1 MGCDGGEA
9 TAEWIRRRLKN
20 GAVEV
25 GEVEFELDEDDRF
38 WTKEVEVMF
47 AGEGEQEG
55 LTVVGRVWVSLTNL
69 FLRSK

>member
-1 MGCDGGEA
+1 
-9 TAEWIRRRLKN
+9 
-20 GAVEV
+20 
-25 GEVEFELDEDDRF
+25 VEFELDEDDRF

>member
-25 GEVEFELDEDDRF
+25 REVEFELDEDDRF